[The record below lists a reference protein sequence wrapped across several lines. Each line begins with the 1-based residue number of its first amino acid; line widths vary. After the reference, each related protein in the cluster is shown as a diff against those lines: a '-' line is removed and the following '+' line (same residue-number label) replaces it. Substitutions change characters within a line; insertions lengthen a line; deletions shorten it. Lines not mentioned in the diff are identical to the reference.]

1 MNPAADFGDGFPT
14 RAAAGLRNR
23 QLRANLRKA
32 TSTIRAKRAQQ
43 AAETPDWDALREAA
57 GALRERAI
65 DELGRWLP
73 ELEASVQRAGGHVH
87 WASDADDANRIITGI
102 VRGHGAHE
110 VVKVKSNT
118 TDEIGLNTALEAAG
132 IQAIETDLAE
142 LIIQLAGETSS
153 HILVPA
159 IHKNRTEIRDLF
171 RRTIGPAD
179 LSDEPAELAEA
190 ARLHLRRAF
199 LSARVGISGANF
211 AVAETGTVG
220 VVESEGNGRMC
231 TTLPDVLISIMGIEK
246 VVPEWRDL
254 AVLLQLL
261 PRSATGE
268 RMNPYN
274 SLWTGVSPGD
284 GPQEFHLVLL
294 DNGRTRVLAGGV
306 GRQALRC
313 IRCSACLNVC
323 PVYERVGGHAY
334 GSVYQGPIGAILGPQ
349 LLGPGHAD
357 SLPFASTLC
366 GACRDVCPVEIDI
379 PRVLVHLRAR
389 AIRTLRREAPAR
401 KRWSVEPVVMG
412 LLGRVLSTRRA
423 YERAQRALRWLQR
436 PFARDGVI
444 RRLPGWP
451 GRWTA
456 IRDLPAAPA
465 KTFRELFGADHR
477 PPVVDHRPSTDDH
490 RALPAESG
498 SPLGAASAQA
508 TAARDETL
516 QPVAD
521 PGPGNRDGASGE
533 SGNGTPRGTDVGRRT
548 TVDRRPTRSAV
559 LSRIE
564 AARTGGPAVRVPR
577 RYRVA
582 DGGERE
588 ALTTR
593 FVERMGEHRA
603 HVRRIPASSLAHAI
617 RAACGARGVGTLAVP
632 ADLPWEWVRELEED
646 GVRVLRDGEPGPTHL
661 DAGPGD
667 TEPPGPADGGRL
679 SVDTLDAVDGVL
691 TACALAVADTGTLI
705 LDSGPAQGRRAL
717 TLVPDYH
724 LCVVRASLI
733 RGLLP
738 EAFDEL
744 RERVRAE
751 HRPITLVSG
760 PSATSDIELNR
771 VEGVHGPRTLEV
783 IVVE

>member
-1 MNPAADFGDGFPT
+1 MTDFGDAFPR
-14 RAAAGLRNR
+14 RAPAGLQNR

-32 TSTIRAKRAQQ
+32 TTTIRGKRAQQ
-43 AAETPDWDALREAA
+43 ASETPDWEALRAAA
-57 GALRERAI
+57 GALRERAVRQL
-65 DELGRWLP
+65 DRWLP
-73 ELEASVQRAGGHVH
+73 ELETAVRRAGGYVH
-87 WASDADDANRIITGI
+87 WARDAQDANRIVTGI
-102 VRGHGAHE
+102 VRAHDTRE

-118 TDEIGLNTALEAAG
+118 TDEIGLNAALAAAG
-132 IQAIETDLAE
+132 INAIETDLAE

-171 RRTIGPAD
+171 RQTIGPPD
-179 LSDEPAELAEA
+179 LSDEPADLAEA

-231 TTLPDVLISIMGIEK
+231 TTLPDVLISVMGIEK

-284 GPQEFHLVLL
+284 GPQAFHLVLL

-349 LLGPGHAD
+349 LLGPGQAD

-366 GACRDVCPVEIDI
+366 GACRDVCPVQIDI
-379 PRVLVHLRAR
+379 PRVLVHLRAQ
-389 AIRTLRREAPAR
+389 AVRTLRREAPAR
-401 KRWSVEPVVMG
+401 KRWSVEPLVMR
-412 LLGRVLSTRRA
+412 LLGWLLVTPRR
-423 YERAQRALRWLQR
+423 YERAQRAMRVLQW
-436 PFARDGVI
+436 PFRRGGVI
-444 RRLPGWP
+444 RKLPGWA

-456 IRDLPAAPA
+456 SRDLPAAPP
-465 KTFRELFGADHR
+465 KTFRDLFQAGHAASPGTR
-477 PPVVDHRPSTDDH
+477 EVRQASGVGRSS
-490 RALPAESG
+490 RPAEG
-498 SPLGAASAQA
+498 VPA
-508 TAARDETL
+508 
-516 QPVAD
+516 
-521 PGPGNRDGASGE
+521 GNRGGHE
-533 SGNGTPRGTDVGRRT
+533 GGGHEGGGPEEQVRR
-548 TVDRRPTRSAV
+548 SV
-559 LSRIE
+559 LARIRAE
-564 AARTGGPAVRVPR
+564 RTGEPAVRVPR
-577 RYRVA
+577 EYRVA
-582 DGGERE
+582 EDATPE
-588 ALTTR
+588 ALTAR

-603 HVRRIPASSLAHAI
+603 RIRRIPARELADAI
-617 RAACGARGVGTLAVP
+617 RDACRAQGVRTLAVP
-632 ADLPWEWVRELEED
+632 ADLPWEWVREAEED
-646 GVRVLRDGEPGPTHL
+646 GVRILHDGEPGPTHL
-661 DAGPGD
+661 DNGPGVRG
-667 TEPPGPADGGRL
+667 PGAGVPGPARSGDGRL
-679 SVDTLDAVDGVL
+679 SVEALDAVDGVV
-691 TACALAVADTGTLI
+691 TACALAVADTGTLV

-744 RERVRAE
+744 RERVHAE

-760 PSATSDIELNR
+760 PSATSDIEMNR
-771 VEGVHGPRTLEV
+771 VEGVHGPRTLDV

>member
-1 MNPAADFGDGFPT
+1 MSRPGRDASGAMAGSGTSAIDFGDGFPG
-14 RAAAGLRNR
+14 RAPAGLRNR
-23 QLRANLRKA
+23 QLRTNLRKA
-32 TSTIRAKRAQQ
+32 TTTIRAKRAQQ
-43 AAETPDWDALREAA
+43 AAETPDWEALRAA
-57 GALRERAI
+57 ADALRERAI
-65 DELGRWLP
+65 RSLDRWLP

-87 WASDADDANRIITGI
+87 WARDATEANRIVTQL
-102 VRGHGAHE
+102 VRSHDAHE

-118 TDEIGLNTALEAAG
+118 TDEIGLNDALAAAG
-132 IQAIETDLAE
+132 IRAVETDLAE
-142 LIIQLAGETSS
+142 LIIQLAGEASS

-171 RRTIGPAD
+171 RRTIGPPD

-284 GPQEFHLVLL
+284 GPRAFHLVLL

-349 LLGPGHAD
+349 LLGPGRAD

-366 GACRDVCPVEIDI
+366 GACRDVCPVQIDI

-389 AIRTLRREAPAR
+389 AIRTLRRDAPAS
-401 KRWSVEPVVMG
+401 KRWSAEPLVMR
-412 LLGRVLSTRRA
+412 LLGRLLSTRRG
-423 YERAQRALRWLQR
+423 YERAQRALRMLQW
-436 PFARDGVI
+436 PFTRGGVI
-444 RRLPGWP
+444 RKLPGWP

-456 IRDLPAAPA
+456 SRNLPAAPA
-465 KTFRELFGADHR
+465 KTFRALFEADRR
-477 PPVVDHRPSTDDH
+477 PETDDR
-490 RALPAESG
+490 RAFPAKE
-498 SPLGAASAQA
+498 AAGRETPPAVRHASEAKRAANEHTGDDRA
-508 TAARDETL
+508 TAAL
-516 QPVAD
+516 
-521 PGPGNRDGASGE
+521 PGGDGEDTA
-533 SGNGTPRGTDVGRRT
+533 
-548 TVDRRPTRSAV
+548 RSTILA
-559 LSRIE
+559 RIG
-564 AARTGGPAVRVPR
+564 AARTGEAAVHVPR
-577 RYRVA
+577 DYRFA
-582 DGGERE
+582 EE
-588 ALTTR
+588 ATSEKLIAR

-603 HVRRIPASSLAHAI
+603 RVRRIPAHALAETI
-617 RAACGARGVGTLAVP
+617 RDACRGRGVRTLGVP
-632 ADLPWEWVRELEED
+632 ADLPWEWVREAEED
-646 GVRVLRDGEPGPTHL
+646 GVRVLHDGDPGPTHL
-661 DAGPGD
+661 DDGPAGD
-667 TEPPGPADGGRL
+667 TRVSGGVRSDGQL
-679 SVDTLDAVDGVL
+679 SVEELDAVDGVV
-691 TACALAVADTGTLI
+691 TACALAVADTGTLV

-724 LCVVRASLI
+724 LCVVRATLI

-738 EAFDEL
+738 EALDEL
-744 RERVRAE
+744 RERVQAE